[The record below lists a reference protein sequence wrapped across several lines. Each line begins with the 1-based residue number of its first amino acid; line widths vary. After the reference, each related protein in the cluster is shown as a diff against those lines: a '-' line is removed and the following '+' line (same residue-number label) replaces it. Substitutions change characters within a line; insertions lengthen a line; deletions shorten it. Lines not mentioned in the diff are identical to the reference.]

1 VRRRLAVVFFVGV
14 CAAALAA
21 PPAVA
26 GSASGGTDE
35 GDTSLEET
43 ESAPAPKRTD
53 DYRETIENAID
64 DIQTFWSEEYDDLYG
79 DEYEPIPEARIIAAR
94 PGVRLPKCQGT
105 TLTYEDA
112 QENAFYCYESNFIAY
127 DDVNLFPR
135 LHRDFGGLAVPLVM
149 AHEWGH
155 AIQDRAENDFQADV
169 LKELQADCF
178 AGAWVGHV
186 AEGNATTDIAVRGG
200 HLDLAMSAMLE
211 FRDPVGTAS
220 DEQGAHGSG
229 FDRVTSFQAGF
240 SDGPAACVP
249 YFDAPPTIVEIPFTS
264 DDDLATGGNAPADK
278 VIPIGVDLLNDFYS
292 LVEPAYAPKTIDD
305 VYSFDSTGDDDELPE
320 CGGDQQPR
328 SIVKNRV
335 FYCIDDGNFGFDEPY
350 LQRIYDEIGDFGVLT
365 LFSNPFA
372 TYVQT
377 IQAFPGVSENA
388 DNAVLGADCY
398 TGGFAKA
405 MFDEQLS
412 SDELSGVDELIVLSP
427 GDLDE
432 SIQAFIDYT
441 SSRGVANDLDVT
453 FLRVRAFRDGF
464 VNGYAKC
471 GEYQS
476 GVPFLE

>member
-1 VRRRLAVVFFVGV
+1 VRRFAAVFFVGV
-14 CAAALAA
+14 CVAAFAA

-26 GSASGGTDE
+26 GSGTGGTDE

-43 ESAPAPKRTD
+43 ESAPAPKRTG

-64 DIQTFWSEEYDDLYG
+64 DIQTFWQEEYDDLYG

-94 PGVRLPKCQGT
+94 PGVKLPKCQGT

-186 AEGNATTDIAVRGG
+186 ANDGDSVIRVRGG
-200 HLDLAMSAMLE
+200 NLDQAITAILE
-211 FRDPVGTAS
+211 FRDPVGTSA
-220 DEQGAHGSG
+220 DDQGAHGSG
-229 FDRVTSFQAGF
+229 FDRVTSLQAGF
-240 SDGPAACVP
+240 DGGPEACAP
-249 YFDAPPTIVEIPFTS
+249 YFDTPPVIVEIPFTS
-264 DDDLATGGNAPADK
+264 DDDLASGGNVPADK
-278 VIPIGVDLLNDFYS
+278 VIPIGVDVLNDFYIRI
-292 LVEPAYAPKTIDD
+292 EPAYAPKTTDD
-305 VYSFDSTGDDDELPE
+305 VYSFDSTDEDNLPE
-320 CGGDQQPR
+320 CGGTEQPK
-328 SIVKNRV
+328 SVVKNRV

-377 IQAFPGVSENA
+377 IQGFPGVNENA

-398 TGGFAKA
+398 TGGFARA
-405 MFDEQLS
+405 MFDGQLS
-412 SDELSGVDELIVLSP
+412 SDELSDTGELEPIVLSP

-441 SSRGVANDLDVT
+441 RSRDVAADLDVT

-464 VNGYAKC
+464 SNGYAKC
-471 GEYQS
+471 AEYQS
-476 GVPFLE
+476 GIPVLE